1 MATKSALELSK
12 ADGAYTVM
20 HRGYPVGG
28 LLRFHCTLGVAAAL
42 LTVPLFSEL
51 EPRLAQ
57 GYFAL
62 TFLLL
67 AYAVGGYFIYL
78 PFAGL
83 RGGVR
88 IVPTDEAISYHKS
101 VFSIPVVVSRQ
112 IPWEGTLEVEV
123 ERFGW
128 QTKLLPLNF
137 TKIKIVTDFMTYHVA
152 TFGPGLQGTAE
163 DMAKAIKKA
172 RYGRKIATSGS

>member
-12 ADGAYTVM
+12 ADGAYTVA
-20 HRGYPVGG
+20 HRGYPAGG
-28 LLRFHCTLGVAAAL
+28 LLRFHCTLCVAAAL

-51 EPRLAQ
+51 ESRLAQ
-57 GYFAL
+57 VYFAL
-62 TFLLL
+62 VFLFLV
-67 AYAVGGYFIYL
+67 YSVGGYLMYL

-88 IVPTDEAISYHKS
+88 VVPTDESISYHRS
-101 VFSIPVVVSRQ
+101 VFSVPVVVSRQ

-123 ERFGW
+123 ERVGW

-137 TKIKIVTDFMTYHVA
+137 TRVKIVTDFMTYHVA
-152 TFGPGLQGTAE
+152 TFGPGLQGTAD

-172 RYGRKIATSGS
+172 RYGRRVTTSGS